1 MAGQADPL
9 DRGRETL
16 LRALREGDV
25 RFVVIGGAALQSHG
39 QRYETEDIDVTP
51 DRAEQNL
58 ARLADVL
65 NRLACSLEVD
75 PAHPEKAVSLPP
87 DYFTASVL
95 AQATVW
101 NLRTAHGKLDLTL
114 APSGFPEGYTQ
125 LIADAEQRLV
135 AATTITVAVASLADV
150 EHSKRTA
157 DRAKDRVY
165 LQQVGRLGSPQPTAE
180 TPPRGSSV
188 AHDLL
193 RAYARRGELRAA
205 RAQIADPQT
214 TRRDRARALAYDLGL
229 KAIEEEIAGVEQ
241 SNGGPLT
248 AEQRAEAERPAILPK
263 TS

>member
-1 MAGQADPL
+1 M
-9 DRGRETL
+9 

-65 NRLACSLEVD
+65 NRLECSLEVD
-75 PAHPEKAVSLPP
+75 PAHPEKAVLLPS

-95 AQATVW
+95 SQATVW

-125 LIADAEQRLV
+125 LIAGAEERRV
-135 AATTITVAVASLADV
+135 AATTTTVAVASLADV

-157 DRAKDRVY
+157 DRAKDRAY
-165 LQQVGRLGSPQPTAE
+165 LQQVGRLGPPEATAE
-180 TPPRGSSV
+180 TPASAPSV

-193 RAYARRGELRAA
+193 RAYGRREELRVA
-205 RAQIADPQT
+205 RVELADPQT
-214 TRRDRARALAYDLGL
+214 TRRDRARALAFDLGL
-229 KAIEEEIAGVEQ
+229 KAIEEEIAALEQ
-241 SNGGPLT
+241 GNGGPLT
-248 AEQRAEAERPAILPK
+248 EQQRAELEHPGLFA
-263 TS
+263 

>member
-1 MAGQADPL
+1 MAGQADPI

-16 LRALREGDV
+16 LHALREGDV

-65 NRLACSLEVD
+65 NRLECSLEVD
-75 PAHPEKAVSLPP
+75 PAHPEKAVSLPA

-114 APSGFPEGYTQ
+114 APSGFPQGYTQ
-125 LIADAEQRLV
+125 LIADAEQRIV

-157 DRAKDRVY
+157 DRAKDRAY
-165 LQQVGRLGSPQPTAE
+165 LQQVGRLGQPTAE
-180 TPPRGSSV
+180 TPPSGRSV

-193 RAYARRGELRAA
+193 RAYARRDELRAA
-205 RAQIADPQT
+205 RAEIADPQA
-214 TRRDRARALAYDLGL
+214 TRSDRARALAYDLGL
-229 KAIEEEIAGVEQ
+229 KAIEEEIATLEQ

-248 AEQRAEAERPAILPK
+248 AQQRAELGHPRHVA
-263 TS
+263 

>member
-1 MAGQADPL
+1 MAGQADPI

-25 RFVVIGGAALQSHG
+25 RFVVMGGAALQSHG
-39 QRYETEDIDVTP
+39 QRYETEDIDV
-51 DRAEQNL
+51 E
-58 ARLADVL
+58 RLADVL
-65 NRLACSLEVD
+65 NRLECSLEVD

-125 LIADAEQRLV
+125 LIAGAEQRRV

-157 DRAKDRVY
+157 DRAKDRAY
-165 LQQVGRLGSPQPTAE
+165 LQQVGRLGPSQPTA
-180 TPPRGSSV
+180 TPASTLSI

-193 RAYARRGELRAA
+193 RAYARREELRAA
-205 RAQIADPQT
+205 RAEIADPQT
-214 TRRDRARALAYDLGL
+214 TRRDRARALAYEFGL
-229 KAIEEEIAGVEQ
+229 KAVEEQIAALEQ
-241 SNGGPLT
+241 SNSGPLT
-248 AEQRAEAERPAILPK
+248 AKQHAELEHHPDLG
-263 TS
+263 

>member
-1 MAGQADPL
+1 MADQTDPI
-9 DRGRETL
+9 DHGRENL

-39 QRYETEDIDVTP
+39 QRYETEDIDVAP
-51 DRAEQNL
+51 DRAQQNL

-65 NRLACSLEVD
+65 NRLECRLEVD
-75 PAHPEKAVSLPP
+75 PAHPEKAVLLPP

-95 AQATVW
+95 AQAVVW

-125 LIADAEQRLV
+125 LIADAEQRRV

-157 DRAKDRVY
+157 DRAKDRAY
-165 LQQVGRLGSPQPTAE
+165 LQQVGRLGPSQPTAE
-180 TPPRGSSV
+180 RPASAPSI

-193 RAYARRGELRAA
+193 RAYARREELRAA
-205 RAQIADPQT
+205 RDEIASPQT

-229 KAIEEEIAGVEQ
+229 KTVEEEIAALER
-241 SNGGPLT
+241 SNGGPLS
-248 AEQRAEAERPAILPK
+248 AEQRTEVEQPDLG
-263 TS
+263 

>member
-1 MAGQADPL
+1 MADQADPI
-9 DRGRETL
+9 DRRRETL
-16 LRALREGDV
+16 LRALHDGGV

-51 DRAEQNL
+51 DRAQQNL
-58 ARLADVL
+58 KRLADVL
-65 NRLACSLEVD
+65 NRLECSLEVD
-75 PAHPEKAVSLPP
+75 PAHPEKAVLLPP
-87 DYFTASVL
+87 DYFTAGVL

-125 LIADAEQRLV
+125 LIAGAEQRRV
-135 AATTITVAVASLADV
+135 AATTIKVAVASLVDV

-157 DRAKDRVY
+157 DRAKDRAY
-165 LQQVGRLGSPQPTAE
+165 LEQVGRLGPPQPTANQ
-180 TPPRGSSV
+180 PASAPSV
-188 AHDLL
+188 AHSLL
-193 RAYARRGELRAA
+193 RAYARREELRAA
-205 RAQIADPQT
+205 RAQVTDPQT

-229 KAIEEEIAGVEQ
+229 KAIDEEIEAFEQ

-248 AEQRAEAERPAILPK
+248 AQQRAELEHPNQ

>member
-1 MAGQADPL
+1 
-9 DRGRETL
+9 
-16 LRALREGDV
+16 
-25 RFVVIGGAALQSHG
+25 VVIGGAALQSHG

-51 DRAEQNL
+51 DRAQQNL
-58 ARLADVL
+58 KQLADAL
-65 NRLACSLEVD
+65 NRLECRLEVD

-87 DYFTASVL
+87 DYFTAGVL

-125 LIADAEQRLV
+125 LIAGAEQRRV
-135 AATTITVAVASLADV
+135 AATTVTVAVASLVDV

-157 DRAKDRVY
+157 DRAKDRAY
-165 LQQVGRLGSPQPTAE
+165 LEQVGRLGPPQPTANQP
-180 TPPRGSSV
+180 TSASSV
-188 AHDLL
+188 AHSLL
-193 RAYARRGELRAA
+193 RAYSRREELRAA
-205 RAQIADPQT
+205 RAQVADPQT

-229 KAIEEEIAGVEQ
+229 KAIDEEIAALEQ

-248 AEQRAEAERPAILPK
+248 AQQHAELEHPNQ

>member
-1 MAGQADPL
+1 MAGQADPI

-65 NRLACSLEVD
+65 NRLECSLEVD

-114 APSGFPEGYTQ
+114 APSGFPEGYRPRRERRPLRTTCCEPTRATRSCTPHVPRSPIRR
-125 LIADAEQRLV
+125 LGDATAHALSHTTSASRRSRRKSRRLSR
-135 AATTITVAVASLADV
+135 ATAVRSVRSSAPKPKIPAPLRETNSN
-150 EHSKRTA
+150 
-157 DRAKDRVY
+157 
-165 LQQVGRLGSPQPTAE
+165 GRLTKRNSYSGGLSSSVCGGSR
-180 TPPRGSSV
+180 RGS
-188 AHDLL
+188 
-193 RAYARRGELRAA
+193 RRGGSSG
-205 RAQIADPQT
+205 IA
-214 TRRDRARALAYDLGL
+214 
-229 KAIEEEIAGVEQ
+229 
-241 SNGGPLT
+241 
-248 AEQRAEAERPAILPK
+248 
-263 TS
+263 